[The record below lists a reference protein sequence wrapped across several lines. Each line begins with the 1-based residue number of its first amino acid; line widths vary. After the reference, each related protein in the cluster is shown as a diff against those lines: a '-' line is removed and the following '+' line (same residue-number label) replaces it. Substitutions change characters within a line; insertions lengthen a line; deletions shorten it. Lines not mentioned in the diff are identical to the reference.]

1 MTVSG
6 AGGLYPSELRPYRV
20 VVLSPAFDEHL
31 VRRAIDSLDRLLTRL
46 TLQCVEDFSFRSSS
60 RSFPLKDSPE
70 SVLPGAAWFDE
81 QRLHADPAEPGSDD
95 FGRELRAVIGTD
107 VIGRSSIREQVGQE
121 MENVVG
127 AEPPGHQDGQTLP
140 IEFIDDGK
148 HPECPAIMCP
158 GLNEVIGPAEGPAN
172 SGADERRTRR

>member
-1 MTVSG
+1 MTVSS

-107 VIGRSSIREQVGQE
+107 VIGRSSRSARRSGAEQVGQLRWRTSSE
-121 MENVVG
+121 RSRRATRMAKHSRLNSSMMLSILN
-127 AEPPGHQDGQTLP
+127 ALP
-140 IEFIDDGK
+140 S
-148 HPECPAIMCP
+148 CVRA
-158 GLNEVIGPAEGPAN
+158 
-172 SGADERRTRR
+172 